1 MAERRNFV
9 RIKKRIKVLYKVII
23 DKFAS
28 TKAPFNMSFTET
40 ISGNGM
46 TLFSPTP
53 VEKGTKYEMTIELP
67 DGKQKGIELVGEV
80 IGYNKIDT
88 NQYEIRIK
96 FIDIDENVRDRLV
109 KYILKEDL
117 KIKKQKNKKTG

>member
-1 MAERRNFV
+1 MPERRNFV

-28 TKAPFNMSFTET
+28 PKAPPNVSFTET
-40 ISGNGM
+40 LSGNGM

-53 VEKGTKYEMTIELP
+53 VEKGIRYEMTIELP
-67 DGKQKGIELVGEV
+67 DGKTHGIELAGEV

-96 FIDIDENVRDRLV
+96 FIDIEEKVRDRLV

-117 KIKKQKNKKTG
+117 KIKKQKGKTK

>member
-1 MAERRNFV
+1 MVERRNFV
-9 RIKKRIKVLYKVII
+9 RIKKRIKVLYKIII

-28 TKAPFNMSFTET
+28 PKAPPNMSFTET
-40 ISGNGM
+40 LSGNGM

-53 VEKGTKYEMTIELP
+53 VEKGTKFEMTIELP
-67 DGKQKGIELVGEV
+67 DGKQRGIELAGEV

-96 FIDIDENVRDRLV
+96 FIDIEERVRDRLMR
-109 KYILKEDL
+109 YILKEDL
-117 KIKKQKNKKTG
+117 KIKKQRNKSK